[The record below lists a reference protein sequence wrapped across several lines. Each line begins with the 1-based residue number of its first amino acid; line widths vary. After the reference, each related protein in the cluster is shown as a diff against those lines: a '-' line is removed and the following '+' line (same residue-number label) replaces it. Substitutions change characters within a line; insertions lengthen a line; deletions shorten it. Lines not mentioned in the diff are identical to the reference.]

1 MSDQQTMVAEP
12 EIVSDVDDTGVDRR
26 SDRKRQDQKQAQ
38 RKKQPRYNV
47 VLWDDSDHSYD
58 YVVLMMKQLFHH
70 PIETGFQIA
79 KQVDRG
85 GKACCLTTTL
95 EHAELKRDQI
105 HAFGKD
111 ELIARCKGSMTAT
124 IEPVSE

>member
-1 MSDQQTMVAEP
+1 
-12 EIVSDVDDTGVDRR
+12 
-26 SDRKRQDQKQAQ
+26 
-38 RKKQPRYNV
+38 

-124 IEPVSE
+124 IEPVSG

>member
-1 MSDQQTMVAEP
+1 MANQQTMVAQPHVET
-12 EIVSDVDDTGVDRR
+12 E
-26 SDRKRQDQKQAQ
+26 KQNKKKP
-38 RKKQPRYNV
+38 KKQPRFNV
-47 VLWDDSDHSYD
+47 ILWDDADHSYD
-58 YVVLMMKQLFHH
+58 YVVLMMKQLFRH

-79 KQVDRG
+79 KEVDSRG
-85 GKACCLTTTL
+85 RAICLTTTM

-111 ELIARCKGSMTAT
+111 ELIARCKGSMSAT